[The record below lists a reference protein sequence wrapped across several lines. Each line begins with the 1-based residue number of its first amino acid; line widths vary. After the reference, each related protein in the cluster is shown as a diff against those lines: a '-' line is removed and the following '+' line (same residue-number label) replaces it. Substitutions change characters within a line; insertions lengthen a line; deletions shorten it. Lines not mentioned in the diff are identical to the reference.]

1 MPLPALAWREA
12 SARIRLRFNES
23 PTAPSMSTSDEGSAL
38 NANARLPVFL
48 LTGFLGSGKTSL
60 LNALL
65 KEKAFANTA
74 VIVNEFGEIGLDH
87 LIIARGS
94 DNVVLLEA
102 GCLCCTIADSL
113 HETLA
118 DLNFRRVR
126 GEVPPFER
134 VVIETTG
141 LANPA
146 PILNTLLGHPLV
158 TERYRLDAVIATV
171 DGQHALANIE
181 WHAEVAKQIA
191 AADRLV
197 VTKTDVAQ
205 PADIERLKSRLAQLN
220 PVAEMFESQGGSAAL
235 AAFGPGDPH
244 RVRAIPPSPAEH
256 RHRHDVN
263 VHDEHIRAHCFVLEG
278 SVSWSGVAAWCRLAA
293 ETIGDRLLRCKGLL
307 EIAGSGEIVFLQG
320 VQRVF
325 HRPERLAAWPD
336 DDHRPRLVCITWDV
350 GEAELRRSL
359 CALRLP
365 AGADPGITL
374 ADLDYDTE
382 TQSVR

>member
-1 MPLPALAWREA
+1 MDPLRQPSISASDFGTAPHA
-12 SARIRLRFNES
+12 SARS
-23 PTAPSMSTSDEGSAL
+23 
-38 NANARLPVFL
+38 PVFL

-65 KEKAFANTA
+65 KEKDFANTA

-126 GEVPPFER
+126 GEVPWFER

-158 TERYRLDAVIATV
+158 TEHYRLDVLIATV
-171 DGQHALANIE
+171 DAQHALANIGR
-181 WHAEVAKQIA
+181 HVEVAKQIA

-197 VTKTDVAQ
+197 ITKIDIAE
-205 PADIERLKSRLAQLN
+205 PDDIERLKSRLAQLN
-220 PVAEMFESQGGSAAL
+220 PIAEILGSHDGSAAL
-235 AAFGPGDPH
+235 AAFAPGDPH
-244 RVRAIPPSPAEH
+244 RVREIPPSPAEH
-256 RHRHDVN
+256 RHGHDVN
-263 VHDEHIRAHCFVLEG
+263 VHDEHVRAHCFVLEG

-293 ETIGDRLLRCKGLL
+293 ETFGDRLLRCKGVL
-307 EIAGSGEIVFLQG
+307 EIGESGEIVFLQG

-325 HRPERLAAWPD
+325 HRPERLSAWPD
-336 DDHRPRLVCITWDV
+336 DDHRSRLVCIAWDID
-350 GEAELRRSL
+350 EAELRHSL
-359 CALRLP
+359 RALRLP

-374 ADLDYDTE
+374 ADLDYDM
-382 TQSVR
+382 QKRCVR